1 MIKFS
6 DVRSLEKVKKF
17 VTGAEDLMHLLDK
30 DRIFFVL
37 NILTINKENLTS
49 VFLQYTS
56 EPNSKA
62 ESISNKSSMHLSL
75 KKPLKLNSEIF
86 SITMQDN
93 LDRVDKESNIPYIIS
108 NMLHSGKSELEIDLK
123 RILDNKEKRTT
134 IMIRNIP
141 NRYTQYNIVDIIN
154 INYRG
159 LYDFIYLPTDLKVVV
174 YFIKN

>member
-1 MIKFS
+1 M
-6 DVRSLEKVKKF
+6 
-17 VTGAEDLMHLLDK
+17 
-30 DRIFFVL
+30 
-37 NILTINKENLTS
+37 TS

-56 EPNSKA
+56 ESKSKA
-62 ESISNKSSMHLSL
+62 ESIFSKSGMNLSL

-86 SITMQDN
+86 SITIQDN
-93 LDRVDKESNIPYIIS
+93 LDRVDKETNIPYIIS

-174 YFIKN
+174 NFII